1 MYMKVFP
8 HGQGDGE
15 GPTRYLVRP
24 DYPGRDEHPPEV
36 LRGDTELT
44 HALIDSLDTKWKFT
58 AGVLSWHPDDTVTP
72 EQERCVMDDFE
83 KVAFAGLEPDQRNI
97 LWVRHLHADHHEL
110 HFVIPR
116 VELGSGKAFNPCP
129 PGWQKHFDV
138 FRDLHNHREGW
149 ARPDDPARARLH
161 TPEHTDL
168 HKARLV
174 RWGKAPNSS
183 LEKDDRAEAKEA
195 IHAYLKDLLEQGRVK
210 NRADVLTALQEA
222 GLEINRAGKDYIT
235 VKDPE
240 SGEKLRL
247 KGGIY
252 GEHWNFTELPE
263 LAGRTHQG
271 QDRAGA
277 AGGGNSDP
285 ATVQRLE
292 LELAAVFEK
301 RAQYNRGR
309 YPQRTRGYGEEHHF
323 PLPEPWAHLQ
333 QEIPVLYPVERGH
346 PEPDRPDLLGAGYA
360 VPVPDNGLAPGNGR
374 AGTGKGHAGREEYHA
389 MEYVQGP
396 GTVSGGRKTLSADTQ
411 GLDYPFGGN
420 SRAAGSLGNR
430 EEINHDR
437 TGTHTHPI
445 IDGPGTG
452 ADRHPG
458 NPRQETFRATT
469 QARIPGP
476 GNTEPAAHP
485 RSNPD
490 RTAGI
495 SAALATLERYT
506 HELGTLVGKVEHF
519 IERQIEKARAQAQQR
534 SRGPGMGR

>member
-24 DYPGRDEHPPEV
+24 DYPGRDEHLPEV

-58 AGVLSWHPDDTVTP
+58 AGVLSWHPDDTVTT
-72 EQERCVMDDFE
+72 EQEQRVMDDFE

-174 RWGKAPNSS
+174 RWGKAPHSG

-252 GEHWNFTELPE
+252 GEQWNFTELPE

-271 QDRAGA
+271 QNRTGA
-277 AGGGNSDP
+277 AGGGNPDP
-285 ATVQRLE
+285 ATIQRLE
-292 LELAAVFEK
+292 RELAAIIEK

-309 YPQRTRGYGEEHHF
+309 YPQRTRGDGEEHHF
-323 PLPEPWAHLQ
+323 PLSEPGQYVQ
-333 QEIPVLYPVERGH
+333 QEVPVLHSVERGH
-346 PEPDRPDLLGAGYA
+346 PEPDRPDLLGADYTL
-360 VPVPDNGLAPGNGR
+360 PVPDNGLAPGNGR
-374 AGTGKGHAGREEYHA
+374 VDPGKGRAGSEEHHAVEC
-389 MEYVQGP
+389 VQGP
-396 GTVSGGRKTLSADTQ
+396 GTVSGGRKTLSADAQ

-420 SRAAGSLGNR
+420 SRATGSLGNS

-445 IDGPGTG
+445 IDGSGTG
-452 ADRHPG
+452 TDRHPE
-458 NPRQETFRATT
+458 NPRQEAFRATT
-469 QARIPGP
+469 QAGSPGP
-476 GNTEPAAHP
+476 GNTEPAAHL
-485 RSNPD
+485 RPD
-490 RTAGI
+490 TGRAAGI
-495 SAALATLERYT
+495 NAALATLERYT
-506 HELGTLVGKVEHF
+506 HELGTLVGKIEHF
-519 IERQIEKARAQAQQR
+519 IERQIERVREQAQQR